1 MRTESKT
8 TLRYF
13 KSDYHLAK
21 RQTKETMKKLI
32 NKLFE
37 WLGYVPKEQCVPKDT
52 YDDILAT
59 AEDLQF
65 LVDWHDMSVDDIHK
79 NNVEYYY
86 EELLGRFLVST
97 ITKDTTDHTVGY
109 PLKVFHFTEETRD
122 YARICAEELCEK
134 LNEKY

>member
-1 MRTESKT
+1 
-8 TLRYF
+8 
-13 KSDYHLAK
+13 
-21 RQTKETMKKLI
+21 MKKYI

-37 WLGYVPKEQCVPKDT
+37 KLGYVPKEQCVFKDT

-59 AEDLQF
+59 AEDLQV

-86 EELLGRFLVST
+86 EELFGCFLVAT
-97 ITKDTTDHTVGY
+97 ITKDTTNHTVGY
-109 PLKVFHFTEETRD
+109 PVKVFHFTEDTKA
-122 YARICAEELCEK
+122 YARLCAEELCEK

>member
-1 MRTESKT
+1 
-8 TLRYF
+8 
-13 KSDYHLAK
+13 
-21 RQTKETMKKLI
+21 MKKII

-37 WLGYVPKEQCVPKDT
+37 WFGYVPKGKCVSKDT

-59 AEDLQF
+59 AKDLQV
-65 LVDWHDMSVDDIHK
+65 LVDWHDMSVNDIHK

-86 EELLGRFLVST
+86 EELFGCFLVAT

-109 PLKVFHFTEETRD
+109 PVKVFYFTEDTKD
-122 YARICAEELCEK
+122 YARICAEELCEM

>member
-1 MRTESKT
+1 
-8 TLRYF
+8 
-13 KSDYHLAK
+13 
-21 RQTKETMKKLI
+21 MKKYI

-37 WLGYVPKEQCVPKDT
+37 WLGYVPKSKCVSKDT

-59 AEDLQF
+59 VEDLQV

-86 EELLGRFLVST
+86 EELFGRFLVAT
-97 ITKDTTDHTVGY
+97 ITKDTTNHAVGY
-109 PLKVFHFTEETRD
+109 PVKVFHFTDDTKD
-122 YARICAEELCEK
+122 YARICAEELCDI

>member
-1 MRTESKT
+1 M
-8 TLRYF
+8 
-13 KSDYHLAK
+13 
-21 RQTKETMKKLI
+21 KELI

-37 WLGYVPKEQCVPKDT
+37 WLGYVPKEQCVSKDT

-59 AEDLQF
+59 AEDLQV

-86 EELLGRFLVST
+86 EELFGCFLVAT
-97 ITKDTTDHTVGY
+97 ITKDTADHTVGY
-109 PLKVFHFTEETRD
+109 PVKVFHFTEETRD
-122 YARICAEELCEK
+122 YACICAEELCEK